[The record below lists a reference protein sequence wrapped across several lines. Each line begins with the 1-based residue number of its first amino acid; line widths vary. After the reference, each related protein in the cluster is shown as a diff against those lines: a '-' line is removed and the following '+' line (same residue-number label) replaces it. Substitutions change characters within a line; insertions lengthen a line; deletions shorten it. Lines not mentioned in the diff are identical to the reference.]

1 MNNIIISALIGIL
14 LGLLISRKRGPFGIF
29 RFIKETKG
37 LNIIFRCETCTTLWI
52 TFVVFLLRAYL
63 GIIPNSELYYDLFF
77 GMLASG
83 GLALVFGGLAGSMVD
98 HDS

>member
-14 LGLLISRKRGPFGIF
+14 LGLLVSRKRGPFGIF
-29 RFIKETKG
+29 RFIKEARG
-37 LNIIFRCETCTTLWI
+37 LNVVFRCETCTTLWL
-52 TFVVFLLRAYL
+52 TFAVFLLRAYL
-63 GIIPNSELYYDLFF
+63 GIIPSSGLCFDLLF

-83 GLALVFGGLAGSMVD
+83 GLALAFGGLAGSMVD